1 MKSLLRIN
9 QLQSGRLVP
18 IFFLSLCIFS
28 FVMAVVLNNKE
39 VQNLAKPKEVAR
51 FEIFDFEYYRIGTQ
65 GVSVVAF
72 GKRARENA
80 QKLNELEH
88 FSIVNF
94 TFPNEKAKEGVQ
106 ENLQSSFALYD
117 NQEIFFPQGVNYKRD
132 ATEFWSQVAN
142 YNPDKKEL
150 KGEGEFIVLDENY
163 KIRGQNIVYKENKV
177 YADNIYGILKAN

>member
-117 NQEIFFPQGVNYKRD
+117 NQEIFFPQGELDRLKNMLKQISARRD
-132 ATEFWSQVAN
+132 KYTIQDIDQIGRAHV
-142 YNPDKKEL
+142 
-150 KGEGEFIVLDENY
+150 
-163 KIRGQNIVYKENKV
+163 
-177 YADNIYGILKAN
+177 